1 MSTKNIINLIV
12 LAVLLALSAFFSSA
26 ETAMTTVNKLRI
38 KSLAESGNSRA
49 VIMEKILAHS
59 AKMLSAILIGNN
71 IVNLYASSLATSL
84 AIDVFGSSSVGIAT
98 GILTLLVLIFGE
110 ITPKNLAAVRA
121 EKLSLSY
128 APVIWA
134 LMWIMTPV
142 ISVIN
147 ALSGLL
153 MRLFHATPGR
163 KDVITE
169 DDLRTFVDASRD
181 DGAIQVE
188 EHKMINNVFDLD
200 ESCARDIM
208 VPGVDMVCINED
220 DSYEKIREIYRT
232 EKYSRLPVYRHDR
245 DHIIGILNIK
255 DFMFASPE
263 KFRVSRFM
271 YQPHF
276 TFETKKTSDLLME
289 MRRSSIAMS
298 IVLDEYGAVS
308 GLVTLEDIL
317 EELVGEIH
325 DEYDADEDNQIRQI
339 SGGDYIIEGTVKLD
353 DINDMLG
360 TSFESEDYDSI
371 GGYVT
376 GLLDQVPAAGD
387 TVTSPQ
393 GHTLRVLEMDH
404 QRVARVRLHLSQPED
419 TGADA
424 EKGRSGDKARVR

>member
-142 ISVIN
+142 ISVTN

-220 DSYEKIREIYRT
+220 DS
-232 EKYSRLPVYRHDR
+232 
-245 DHIIGILNIK
+245 
-255 DFMFASPE
+255 
-263 KFRVSRFM
+263 
-271 YQPHF
+271 
-276 TFETKKTSDLLME
+276 TKKSGKFTARKNTPACLSTVMTGIILSEFSISRISCSRPRKNSAFPGSCTSRTSLLKP
-289 MRRSSIAMS
+289 RKPRI
-298 IVLDEYGAVS
+298 
-308 GLVTLEDIL
+308 
-317 EELVGEIH
+317 
-325 DEYDADEDNQIRQI
+325 
-339 SGGDYIIEGTVKLD
+339 
-353 DINDMLG
+353 
-360 TSFESEDYDSI
+360 F
-371 GGYVT
+371 
-376 GLLDQVPAAGD
+376 
-387 TVTSPQ
+387 
-393 GHTLRVLEMDH
+393 
-404 QRVARVRLHLSQPED
+404 
-419 TGADA
+419 
-424 EKGRSGDKARVR
+424 

>member
-1 MSTKNIINLIV
+1 
-12 LAVLLALSAFFSSA
+12 
-26 ETAMTTVNKLRI
+26 
-38 KSLAESGNSRA
+38 
-49 VIMEKILAHS
+49 
-59 AKMLSAILIGNN
+59 
-71 IVNLYASSLATSL
+71 
-84 AIDVFGSSSVGIAT
+84 
-98 GILTLLVLIFGE
+98 
-110 ITPKNLAAVRA
+110 
-121 EKLSLSY
+121 
-128 APVIWA
+128 
-134 LMWIMTPV
+134 
-142 ISVIN
+142 
-147 ALSGLL
+147 
-153 MRLFHATPGR
+153 
-163 KDVITE
+163 
-169 DDLRTFVDASRD
+169 
-181 DGAIQVE
+181 
-188 EHKMINNVFDLD
+188 
-200 ESCARDIM
+200 
-208 VPGVDMVCINED
+208 
-220 DSYEKIREIYRT
+220 
-232 EKYSRLPVYRHDR
+232 
-245 DHIIGILNIK
+245 
-255 DFMFASPE
+255 MFASPE

-360 TSFESEDYDSI
+360 TSFGSEDYDSI